1 MTAKYDEDAFRDRFG
16 KWAVIAGGSDGIGS
30 AFAEE
35 LARRGLDL
43 ALIARNESKLAT
55 KASQIRDRYGVEV
68 RCASIDL
75 TGADV
80 ASQAQDFTSDL
91 DIGLFIYNAGSGR
104 NMGPFLESEVDN
116 WIHQVQLSCAG
127 PVRLA
132 HHFGARLCQR
142 GRGGLILMS
151 SLGSLSGSAYVTT
164 YAASKAFDTILAE
177 GLWQEFTPKGID
189 VVGCLAGATDT
200 ETFREDT
207 GGMPDAMDPLDV
219 ARETLDFLGR
229 GPTFI
234 PGATNRKRV
243 RAMWPTPRIP
253 LIQGLSRANAENF
266 GLPFHAWRGIAGK
279 SHRTGGNNHGGG
291 HGCGSHRCGA
301 QHASARD

>member
-1 MTAKYDEDAFRDRFG
+1 MTAKYAGDAFTDRFG
-16 KWAVIAGGSDGIGS
+16 PWAVIAGGSDGIGS

-35 LARRGLDL
+35 LASRGLNL

-68 RCASIDL
+68 RHASIDL
-75 TGADV
+75 TRADV
-80 ASQAQDFTSDL
+80 ATLASDFTVDL

-104 NMGPFLESEVDN
+104 NMGPFLESGVEN
-116 WIHQVQLSCAG
+116 WMHQVHLSCGG
-127 PVRLA
+127 PVLLA
-132 HHFGARLCQR
+132 HHFGGRLCER
-142 GRGGLILMS
+142 GRGGLVLMS

-177 GLWQEFTPKGID
+177 GLWQEFTPKGVD

-207 GGMPDAMDPLDV
+207 GGMPDTMDPRDV
-219 ARETLDFLGR
+219 AKETLDFLGR

-234 PGATNRKRV
+234 PGAVNRKRV
-243 RAMWPTPRIP
+243 RAMWPIPRIP
-253 LIQGLSRANAENF
+253 LIQGLSQANAQNF
-266 GLPFHAWRGIAGK
+266 GLPFHVLEGDEFGDA
-279 SHRTGGNNHGGG
+279 
-291 HGCGSHRCGA
+291 
-301 QHASARD
+301 